1 MPAGFSLNTPMRSN
15 MNATLPVTP
24 RLPPNLLNAARTL
37 ATVRVGLSVAVS
49 ISTAMPW
56 GA

>member
-1 MPAGFSLNTPMRSN
+1 MRRN
-15 MNATLPVTP
+15 RKLTLPLLA
-24 RLPPNLLNAARTL
+24 RLPPCFDRMLRTL

-49 ISTAMPW
+49 TSTATPC

>member
-1 MPAGFSLNTPMRSN
+1 MPSGSSLNTPMRLN
-15 MNATLPVTP
+15 RKLTLPLLA
-24 RLPPNLLNAARTL
+24 RLPPNLLKTLRTL

-49 ISTAMPW
+49 TSTATPC